1 VEVELTVTAEGRVR
15 DAEVVAND
23 GSPKMA
29 EAALDA
35 AETARYRPRLMEGKP
50 LETADVKFAQ
60 TYFEPIPV
68 ETPESAGGPGRTG
81 DS

>member
-1 VEVELTVTAEGRVR
+1 
-15 DAEVVAND
+15 
-23 GSPKMA
+23 MA

-35 AETARYRPRLMEGKP
+35 AGTARYRPRLSEGKP

-68 ETPESAGGPGRTG
+68 ESPDTAGGSGQTG
-81 DS
+81 GS